1 MRPKDQMLRELN
13 VLIKEMLDMRYR
25 GGDYA
30 RLAHAQGLVD
40 GYMKALLEGGLA
52 SRDELLALVRQQR
65 AVIDGPAVRTVQ
77 MDEIET
83 TVAA

>member
-1 MRPKDQMLRELN
+1 MRPKDQMLRELH
-13 VLIKEMLDMRYR
+13 VLIKNMLEMRYR

-40 GYMKALLEGGLA
+40 GYMRALLEGGLA
-52 SRDELLALVRQQR
+52 TRDELLVLVREQR
-65 AVIDGPAVRTVQ
+65 AVMDGPAVRALHF
-77 MDEIET
+77 DEVET